1 MTKLQKEELIN
12 SAKQNNGLAK
22 NENIHYFD
30 NPGCIVDQNDQTL
43 IHLEKVNDSDALL
56 KVTKAVNEY
65 YFYLVDENNASHR
78 SEKFCQNFIEHFR
91 AYRLYTNLP
100 YTSLHTASTHNTDH
114 QICVDNLLYSLV
126 PLSNYINKFVQ
137 DNYSNMYLKLR
148 QLSLGPFVPKPFGI
162 FPMIAINFNTIS
174 DYHWDENDASNCL
187 CCLVSLGDFQGG
199 ELYFPQLRTLVPLRP
214 GQIVAFSSHFLLH
227 SNFPLT
233 RGIRHSI
240 VYFVHNVCFN
250 NNNLDNMEIMD
261 INEAELIK
269 DLYDNQGLN
278 TKRVKLTEALTY
290 QKNMANGCTDKRE
303 EIFITLYHAINGL
316 VDQNDQTLI
325 HLEKVN
331 DSDALLKV
339 TKAVNEYY
347 FYLVD
352 ENNASHRSEKFCQ
365 NFIEHFRAYRLYT
378 NLPYTSLHT
387 ASTHNTDH
395 QICVDNLLYSLV
407 PLSNYIN
414 KFVQDNYSNMYLK
427 LRQLSLGPFVPK
439 PFGIFPMI
447 AINFNTISDYHW
459 DENDASNCLCCLVSL
474 GDFQGGELY
483 FPQLRTLVPLR
494 PGQIVAFSSHF
505 LLHSN
510 FPLTRGIRHSIVYFV
525 HNVCFNNNNL
535 DNMEIMDIN
544 EAELIKDLYDNQGL
558 NTKRVKLTEA
568 LTYQKNMANGCTD
581 KREEIFITLYHAIN
595 GLGAEV
601 SIPNK

>member
-1 MTKLQKEELIN
+1 MQVFIKQQQQQQQQQEQQQQQQQQDNIIFNPSQHRCQTASNKATGDKLKYYQKNLWKSISLNPSDKISTKIQNKIPLNNLLAEFLIKECTKNYSLKLSNIPLVYLQLIISIKDDVDKDNIIWDKVARWFKELIN

-22 NENIHYFD
+22 NENIHCFD

-43 IHLEKVNDSDALL
+43 IHLEKVNDSDVLL
-56 KVTKAVNEY
+56 KATKAVNEY
-65 YFYLVDENNASHR
+65 YFHLVDENNASHR
-78 SEKFCQNFIEHFR
+78 SKKFCQNFIEHFG

-114 QICVDNLLYSLV
+114 QICVDNLLYSLI

-148 QLSLGPFVPKPFGI
+148 QLSLSPFVPKPFGI

-187 CCLVSLGDFQGG
+187 CCLVPLGDFQGG
-199 ELYFPQLRTLVPLRP
+199 ELYFPQLRTLVSLRP

-290 QKNMANGCTDKRE
+290 QKNMTNGCTDKR
-303 EIFITLYHAINGL
+303 
-316 VDQNDQTLI
+316 
-325 HLEKVN
+325 
-331 DSDALLKV
+331 
-339 TKAVNEYY
+339 
-347 FYLVD
+347 
-352 ENNASHRSEKFCQ
+352 R
-365 NFIEHFRAYRLYT
+365 
-378 NLPYTSLHT
+378 
-387 ASTHNTDH
+387 
-395 QICVDNLLYSLV
+395 
-407 PLSNYIN
+407 
-414 KFVQDNYSNMYLK
+414 
-427 LRQLSLGPFVPK
+427 
-439 PFGIFPMI
+439 
-447 AINFNTISDYHW
+447 
-459 DENDASNCLCCLVSL
+459 
-474 GDFQGGELY
+474 GDI
-483 FPQLRTLVPLR
+483 P
-494 PGQIVAFSSHF
+494 
-505 LLHSN
+505 
-510 FPLTRGIRHSIVYFV
+510 
-525 HNVCFNNNNL
+525 
-535 DNMEIMDIN
+535 
-544 EAELIKDLYDNQGL
+544 
-558 NTKRVKLTEA
+558 
-568 LTYQKNMANGCTD
+568 
-581 KREEIFITLYHAIN
+581 LYHAIN